1 MLRIHELKERLDF
14 LSRFKTEEERNSA
27 LKELVLKKLGVKG
40 LSIRSLRIV
49 KESIDARN
57 KQDIR
62 LVYTVEVAVEMPGRA
77 TDELEYW
84 LIQHRKKIRL
94 ETFLNLDYNKDG
106 AAAME
111 PMHESRKSLSGR
123 PVIVGFGPCGMFAGL
138 LLAQLGYRP
147 IILERGKAMEERVA
161 DVERFWQ
168 EGILCE
174 ESNVQFGE
182 GGAGTFSDGKL
193 TTQIRDLRV
202 QKVLQ
207 ELAKAGGGEDIL
219 YRQRPHIGTDVLR
232 GVVVSIREQIHSLG
246 GEIRF
251 QTKFTGLEWKEHEG
265 KRRLTAAL
273 AQPGQQRFE
282 TSAVVLALG
291 HSARDTVRRLHEQG
305 VEMIQKPFSIGVRIE
320 HPQNMVNQ
328 AQFGSDYESLG
339 LPAADYKLSSR
350 CENGRGVYT
359 FCMCPG
365 GVVVGAASQEGGVV
379 TNGMSNRARD
389 GKNANSAL
397 LVDVRTEDFH
407 SSDPLAGID
416 FQEQY
421 EHLAFLAGGEHYRA
435 PAQRLDDFMGW
446 ERREQEAEVSPT
458 CSPGVTFTQLDRCL
472 PEFAVEAMKE
482 AIPKLGK
489 KLSGFDR
496 ADAILTGV
504 ETRSSSPVRLL
515 RTAALESLSME
526 GLYPGGEGAGY
537 AGGIVSA
544 AVDGIRIAQAIAAN
558 CLPAKVNTK

>member
-1 MLRIHELKERLDF
+1 MLRIHELKERASF
-14 LSRFKTEEERNSA
+14 LSQYEEGEKRRCA
-27 LKELVLKKLGVKG
+27 LKGLVLKKLGVKG
-40 LSIRSLRIV
+40 LSVTELRIV
-49 KESIDARN
+49 KESIDARS

-62 LVYTVEVAVEMPGRA
+62 LVYTLEFSVEMPGR
-77 TDELEYW
+77 DQGELESW
-84 LIQHRKKIRL
+84 LVLHRKKIRL
-94 ETFLNLDYNKDG
+94 ETCPKLDYNREAEIAFPPVRENG
-106 AAAME
+106 QL
-111 PMHESRKSLSGR
+111 LSGR

-193 TTQIRDLRV
+193 TTQIRDVRV
-202 QKVLQ
+202 RKILW
-207 ELAKAGGGEDIL
+207 ELAKAGGGEEIL
-219 YRQRPHIGTDVLR
+219 YRQKPHIGTDVLR
-232 GVVVSIREQIHSLG
+232 GVVVSIREQICALG
-246 GEIRF
+246 GEIHF
-251 QTKFTGLEWKEHEG
+251 QTKLTGLEWKETEG
-265 KRRLTAAL
+265 KRQLTAAL
-273 AQPGQQRFE
+273 AELGQQRFE

-291 HSARDTVRRLHEQG
+291 HSARDTVRILHEQG

-320 HPQNMVNQ
+320 HPQSMVNL
-328 AQFGSDYESLG
+328 AQLGPDYESLG
-339 LPAADYKLSSR
+339 LTAADYKLSSR

-365 GVVVGAASQEGGVV
+365 GVVVGAASQKGGVV

-397 LVDVRTEDFH
+397 LVDVRPEDFG
-407 SSDPLAGID
+407 SSDPLAGIA
-416 FQEQY
+416 FQEKY
-421 EHLAFLAGGEHYRA
+421 ERLAFLAGEESYRA
-435 PAQRLDDFMGW
+435 PAQRLDEFMGW
-446 ERREQEAEVSPT
+446 ERGDQEAVSPT

-472 PEFAVEAMKE
+472 PKFAAEAMRE
-482 AIPKLGK
+482 AIPKLGR
-489 KLSGFDR
+489 KLLGFDR
-496 ADAILTGV
+496 GDAVMTGV

-515 RTAALESLSME
+515 RGDTLESLSME

-544 AVDGIRIAQAIAAN
+544 AVDGIRIAQAIAAKY
-558 CLPAKVNTK
+558 LPAKAISK